1 MNSKQLCDLV
11 VNALEDIKALDIK
24 TLDVIDQSSVT
35 DIMVIATGN
44 STRQV
49 KSLANNV
56 LKEAKEKNMRPIGVE
71 GEQAGE
77 WVLIDLGDVVVHVM
91 TPDIRDFYN
100 LEKLWG
106 EDSPAGDDIAE
117 VVSDSE

>member
-1 MNSKQLCDLV
+1 MNSKQLCDLAV
-11 VNALEDIKALDIK
+11 DALEDIKAIDIK
-24 TLDVIDQSSVT
+24 VLDVSEQSSVT

-56 LKEAKEKNMRPIGVE
+56 IKVSKENEMRPIGVE

-77 WVLIDLGDVVVHVM
+77 WILIDLGDVVIHVM

-106 EDSPAGDDIAE
+106 EDSPEAA
-117 VVSDSE
+117 SE

>member
-1 MNSKQLCDLV
+1 MNSQQLCELTV
-11 VNALEDIKALDIK
+11 KALEDIKAIDIK
-24 TLDVIDQSSVT
+24 VLDVTDQSSVT
-35 DIMVIATGN
+35 DVMVIATGN
-44 STRQV
+44 TTRQV

-56 LKEAKEKNMRPIGVE
+56 LKVSKENGMRPIGVE
-71 GEQAGE
+71 GEKASE

-106 EDSPAGDDIAE
+106 EDSPEAA
-117 VVSDSE
+117 SE

>member
-1 MNSKQLCDLV
+1 MNSQQLCDLT
-11 VNALEDIKALDIK
+11 VNALDDIKAIDIK
-24 TLDVIDQSSVT
+24 VLDVTDQSSVT

-56 LKEAKEKNMRPIGVE
+56 LKVSKENNMRPIGVE
-71 GEQAGE
+71 GEQVGE
-77 WVLIDLGDVVVHVM
+77 WILIDLGDVVVHVM

-106 EDSPAGDDIAE
+106 KDSPEA
-117 VVSDSE
+117 VSE